1 MVEFALVLPIF
12 VALLFG
18 IITYGYMLGYRQA
31 VSQASIEAA
40 RVAAIKPPGYDGDR
54 SADARTSIRD
64 SLSSFGVDCDSDGI
78 DCDIELTATCGVGN
92 NAQCVSVT
100 VRHAYRDNPIL
111 PAFPGLGIT
120 LPRTIEYTAVI
131 ERS

>member
-1 MVEFALVLPIF
+1 MVEFALIFPILIT
-12 VALLFG
+12 LLFG

-31 VSQASIEAA
+31 VSQAAIEAA
-40 RVAAIKPPGYDGDR
+40 RAAAIKPVGYTGDR
-54 SADARTSIRD
+54 SADARGSIED
-64 SLSSFGVDCDSDGI
+64 SLTSFGVDCASTGV
-78 DCDIELTATCGVGN
+78 DCDVELAVTCGVGGA
-92 NAQCVSVT
+92 AQCVSVT
-100 VRHAYRDNPIL
+100 VRHAYRDHPIL